1 MAAPNPLALAALY
14 GATAVLVALAVPI
27 LAGLCALV
35 AIEWTC
41 DAVSAAVS
49 AALRSSGAVYGDVL
63 DPEVRA

>member
-41 DAVSAAVS
+41 DAVSAA
-49 AALRSSGAVYGDVL
+49 LRCSGAVHGDVL